1 MTIIFLYRIVFLS
14 AGKRPALN
22 TNLNTKVQNQKN
34 KVDKDALAMKKSYE
48 SKREIAQRVQSIVD
62 RNVMLHNGNRLV
74 NINDVLNIIYDL
86 QKYDMELHGCSVPF
100 SGLPNG

>member
-1 MTIIFLYRIVFLS
+1 MET
-14 AGKRPALN
+14 
-22 TNLNTKVQNQKN
+22 QKT
-34 KVDKDALAMKKSYE
+34 KVDKDALAMKKIYD

-100 SGLPNG
+100 SASPNK

>member
-1 MTIIFLYRIVFLS
+1 MTDLFKFDFYKVIIME
-14 AGKRPALN
+14 
-22 TNLNTKVQNQKN
+22 TQKT
-34 KVDKDALAMKKSYE
+34 KVDKDALAMKKIYD

-100 SGLPNG
+100 SASPNK

>member
-1 MTIIFLYRIVFLS
+1 M
-14 AGKRPALN
+14 
-22 TNLNTKVQNQKN
+22 QNQKT
-34 KVDKDALAMKKSYE
+34 KVDKDALAMKKIYD

-62 RNVMLHNGNRLV
+62 RNMMLHNGNRLV

-100 SGLPNG
+100 SASPNK

>member
-1 MTIIFLYRIVFLS
+1 MTDLFKFDFYKVIIME
-14 AGKRPALN
+14 
-22 TNLNTKVQNQKN
+22 TQKT
-34 KVDKDALAMKKSYE
+34 KVDKDALAMKKIYD
-48 SKREIAQRVQSIVD
+48 SKREIGQRVQSIVD

-100 SGLPNG
+100 SASPNK